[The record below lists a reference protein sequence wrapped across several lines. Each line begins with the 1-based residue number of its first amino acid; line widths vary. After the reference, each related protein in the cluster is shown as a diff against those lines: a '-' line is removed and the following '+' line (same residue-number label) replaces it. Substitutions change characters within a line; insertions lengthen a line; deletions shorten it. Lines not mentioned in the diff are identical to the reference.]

1 MIINK
6 NNISS
11 MINHSIITKAAKNV
25 NISKANEANGNFN
38 ELLTR
43 KTQEKLGIKFSKHA
57 QQRLISRDI
66 SLSKDDRELLWNA
79 LQKAGNKGVNDS
91 LILMRDMAFV
101 VNVKNKTVITAMKNN
116 EMKENV
122 VTNID
127 GAIIA

>member
-101 VNVKNKTVITAMKNN
+101 VNIKNKTVITAMKNN